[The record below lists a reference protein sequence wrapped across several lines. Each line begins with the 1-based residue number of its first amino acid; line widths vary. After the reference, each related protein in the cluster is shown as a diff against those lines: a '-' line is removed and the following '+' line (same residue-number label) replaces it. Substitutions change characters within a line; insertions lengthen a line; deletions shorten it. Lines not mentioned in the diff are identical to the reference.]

1 MMISAPLA
9 ALATDWAARLVAHAH
24 APLVH
29 LWLWQAQP
37 AASPAAQPGAQATPA
52 ASPPPETVPAAA
64 EQVSWYVRVWNE
76 YLNWPLR
83 IGETLRVSV
92 ASLVFALL
100 ILLAAYLVSSWVR
113 AFLQTRLAARTRLDP
128 GVQYTIE
135 RLTHYVV
142 VVVGLLAA
150 LSVGLNIDVTSLAVL
165 FTALS
170 VGIGFGLQYIAG
182 DIASGLILLFERPVR
197 VGDFITVGVDSR
209 QIEGKVRGINLRT
222 TTVLTNDHITVIV
235 PNSKLVSDNLINW
248 SYAGRR
254 ARLSI
259 PVGVSYNSDVD
270 LVTELLLRA
279 AEGVE
284 QVLESPK
291 PSVQF
296 MDFGDSSLDFRL
308 LVWTDRPRRHP
319 QIKSEIRYRIRR
331 LFKEAGVEIPF
342 PQRDLNVRGGSLKI
356 VTRPDADETR
366 EPDSLF
372 DMDERGNLTRG

>member
-1 MMISAPLA
+1 MMNFTPFATLANDFAASLAARAPL
-9 ALATDWAARLVAHAH
+9 TF
-24 APLVH
+24 

-37 AASPAAQPGAQATPA
+37 ASSPEAQAAPLASP
-52 ASPPPETVPAAA
+52 SPEAVPAAA
-64 EQVSWYVRVWNE
+64 QHVNWYMRVWNE
-76 YLNWPLR
+76 YLNWPLK
-83 IGETLRVSV
+83 IGETLKISV
-92 ASLVFALL
+92 ASLVFALV
-100 ILLAAYLVSSWVR
+100 ILLVAFLVSRWLRS
-113 AFLQTRLAARTRLDP
+113 FLQARLAGRTRLDP

-142 VVVGLLAA
+142 VVIGTLAA
-150 LSVGLNIDVTSLAVL
+150 LSVGLSIDVTSLAVL

-170 VGIGFGLQYIAG
+170 VGIGFGLQYIAA

-197 VGDFITVGVDSR
+197 VGDYVTVGVDR
-209 QIEGKVRGINLRT
+209 QTVEGKVRSINLRT
-222 TTVLTNDHITVIV
+222 TNVLTNDHITVIV

-248 SYAGRR
+248 SYADRR
-254 ARLSI
+254 ARLSV

-270 LVTELLLRA
+270 LVTNLLLEA

-284 QVLESPK
+284 HVLDTPK

-296 MDFGDSSLDFRL
+296 EEFGDSSLDFRL

-331 LFKEAGVEIPF
+331 LFREAGVEIPF
-342 PQRDLNVRGGSLKI
+342 PQRDLNVRGGRLQV
-356 VTRPDADETR
+356 VTRGDADETR
-366 EPDSLF
+366 EPDALF

>member
-1 MMISAPLA
+1 MILTAVGT
-9 ALATDWAARLVAHAH
+9 LATDFAARLGAH

-29 LWLWQAQP
+29 LWLWQAQ
-37 AASPAAQPGAQATPA
+37 ATASPAAQPAPQASPL
-52 ASPPPETVPAAA
+52 ASPPPPDAPATAK
-64 EQVSWYVRVWNE
+64 VNWYMRVWDE
-76 YLNWPLR
+76 YLNRPLE
-83 IGETLRVSV
+83 IGETLKISV
-92 ASLVFALL
+92 ASIVFALV
-100 ILLAAYLVSSWVR
+100 ILLVAFLASRWLRS
-113 AFLQTRLAARTRLDP
+113 FLQTRLAARTRLDP

-135 RLTHYVV
+135 RLTHYLV
-142 VVVGLLAA
+142 VVVGVLAA

-182 DIASGLILLFERPVR
+182 DIASGIILLFERPVR
-197 VGDFITVGVDSR
+197 VGDFITVGVDSKSV
-209 QIEGKVRGINLRT
+209 EGKVRSINLRT
-222 TTVLTNDHITVIV
+222 TNVLTNDHITVVV
-235 PNSKLVSDNLINW
+235 PNSKLVNDNLINW

-254 ARLSI
+254 ARLSV
-259 PVGVSYNSDVD
+259 PVGVSYDADVD
-270 LVTELLLRA
+270 LVTDLLLRA

-284 QVLESPK
+284 HVLESPK

-296 MDFGDSSLDFRL
+296 MEFGDSSLDFRL

-331 LFKEAGVEIPF
+331 LFREAGVEIPF
-342 PQRDLNVRGGSLKI
+342 PQRDLNVRGGTIKV

-366 EPDSLF
+366 EPDALF

>member
-1 MMISAPLA
+1 MSFTPLA
-9 ALATDWAARLVAHAH
+9 ALATDTAVRLFALCR
-24 APLVH
+24 APLAH
-29 LWLWQAQP
+29 LWLWRAQP
-37 AASPAAQPGAQATPA
+37 AAGPAAQTAAQPTPA
-52 ASPPPETVPAAA
+52 AAPVPPAA
-64 EQVSWYVRVWNE
+64 EQVNWYVRVWNE
-76 YLNWPLR
+76 YLNWPLK
-83 IGETLRVSV
+83 IGETLKVSV

-100 ILLAAYLVSSWVR
+100 ILLAAYLVSSWLR
-113 AFLQTRLAARTRLDP
+113 SFLQTRLAARTHLDP

-135 RLTHYVV
+135 RLTHYVI
-142 VVVGLLAA
+142 VVVGALAA

-209 QIEGKVRGINLRT
+209 QIEGKVRNINLRT
-222 TTVLTNDHITVIV
+222 STVITNDHITVIV

-254 ARLSI
+254 ARLSV
-259 PVGVSYNSDVD
+259 PVGVSYSSDVD
-270 LVTELLLRA
+270 LVTSLLLRA

-284 QVLESPK
+284 HVIDSPK

-296 MDFGDSSLDFRL
+296 TDFGESSLDFRL
-308 LVWTDRPRRHP
+308 LVWTERPNRHP

-331 LFKEAGVEIPF
+331 LFREAGVEIPF
-342 PQRDLNVRGGSLKI
+342 PQRDLHVRDGSLKV

-366 EPDSLF
+366 EPDALF

>member
-1 MMISAPLA
+1 MMSFTPLA
-9 ALATDWAARLVAHAH
+9 TLGIDCAARLVALCH

-37 AASPAAQPGAQATPA
+37 AGSPAAEATTA
-52 ASPPPETVPAAA
+52 AAPPPNVPPAA
-64 EQVSWYVRVWNE
+64 EQANWYVRIWNE

-83 IGETLRVSV
+83 IGETLRISV
-92 ASLVFALL
+92 ASVFFALL
-100 ILLAAYLVSSWVR
+100 ILLVAYSISRWLRS
-113 AFLQTRLAARTRLDP
+113 FLQTRLAARTHLDP

-135 RLTHYVV
+135 RLTHYLV
-142 VVVGLLAA
+142 VVVGVLAA

-222 TTVLTNDHITVIV
+222 TTVITNDHITVIV

-248 SYAGRR
+248 SCADRR

-259 PVGVSYNSDVD
+259 PVGVSYNADVD
-270 LVTELLLRA
+270 LVTSLLLRA

-284 QVLESPK
+284 HVLDSPK

-296 MDFGDSSLDFRL
+296 MEFGESSLDFRL

-331 LFKEAGVEIPF
+331 LFQEAGVEIPF
-342 PQRDLNVRGGSLKI
+342 PQRDLHVRDGSLKV

-366 EPDSLF
+366 EPDALF